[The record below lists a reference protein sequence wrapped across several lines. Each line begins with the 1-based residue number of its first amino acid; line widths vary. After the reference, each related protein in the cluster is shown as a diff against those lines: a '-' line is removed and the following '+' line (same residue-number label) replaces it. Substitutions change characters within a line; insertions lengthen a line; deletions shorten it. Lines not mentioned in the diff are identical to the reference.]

1 MKWKSEITVNCKV
14 PQPLL
19 SQINCQRPPSAAHL
33 KPFDITLSLCPV
45 ARPRG
50 LRPGAGRCC
59 CRPPCPQPV
68 PVPSPRFAAAPPG
81 AQAAPQRPSRRLRLP
96 LSAGPA
102 MNPRLRHWREA
113 ATLLLPAGTA
123 ARPGRSALGPCDY
136 EVLLLQR
143 SSRSGFAPGAH
154 VFPGGV
160 VEAADF
166 SAAWLGLLPASPL
179 CGLGSVKPPPAGS
192 GRAPIFATDRLQLG
206 SPLPGEVA
214 FRICAIRETFEEAGI
229 LLLVPGSGPGEGGE
243 ARPLPAESLLPAA
256 ELGEWRRRVREDAG
270 CFLQLCRHLGCVPNI
285 WALHEWSNWLTP
297 VGRAGPGGR
306 RYDTAFYLC
315 CLDERPPH
323 ASEDEREVTA
333 CLWSSPPEAIE
344 LFKSREILLAPPQFY
359 ELCRLCNFSS
369 LHELHKFSSD
379 RALEGCECWMP
390 IMLTASDGLIQLLP
404 GDELYP
410 EDPDYTGETKIV
422 MSTDKKVEDLM
433 KEVDRNLKRRNELFS
448 SKKMPP
454 TEENKILPW
463 KRLIPQFSIPHFA
476 S

>member
-1 MKWKSEITVNCKV
+1 
-14 PQPLL
+14 
-19 SQINCQRPPSAAHL
+19 
-33 KPFDITLSLCPV
+33 
-45 ARPRG
+45 
-50 LRPGAGRCC
+50 
-59 CRPPCPQPV
+59 
-68 PVPSPRFAAAPPG
+68 
-81 AQAAPQRPSRRLRLP
+81 
-96 LSAGPA
+96 

-192 GRAPIFATDRLQLG
+192 SRAPIFATDRLQLG

-229 LLLVPGSGPGEGGE
+229 LLLVPGSGPGEGGG
-243 ARPLPAESLLPAA
+243 ARPLPAERLLPAA

-433 KEVDRNLKRRNELFS
+433 KEGSTFHRIVIKNINSLAVYVNIQVKYKHMNPLMINTDYSDYNS
-448 SKKMPP
+448 
-454 TEENKILPW
+454 
-463 KRLIPQFSIPHFA
+463 RL
-476 S
+476 

>member
-1 MKWKSEITVNCKV
+1 
-14 PQPLL
+14 
-19 SQINCQRPPSAAHL
+19 
-33 KPFDITLSLCPV
+33 
-45 ARPRG
+45 
-50 LRPGAGRCC
+50 
-59 CRPPCPQPV
+59 
-68 PVPSPRFAAAPPG
+68 
-81 AQAAPQRPSRRLRLP
+81 
-96 LSAGPA
+96 

-113 ATLLLPAGTA
+113 ATLLLAAGTG

-136 EVLLLQR
+136 EVLLLKR

-154 VFPGGV
+154 VFPGGL

-192 GRAPIFATDRLQLG
+192 GRAPIFATDRRQLG

-229 LLLVPGSGPGEGGE
+229 LLLAPGRGPGESGG
-243 ARPLPAESLLPAA
+243 AGPLPAESLLSAA
-256 ELGEWRRRVREDAG
+256 EVGEWRRRVREDAG

-315 CLDERPPH
+315 CLGERPPH

-344 LFKSREILLAPPQFY
+344 LFKSREISLAPPQFY

-410 EDPDYTGETKIV
+410 EDPDYTGEMNTV
-422 MSTDKKVEDLM
+422 MSTDKMVEDLM
-433 KEVDRNLKRRNELFS
+433 KEGSTFHRIVIKNINSLALYVNIQAKYKHMNPLMINTDCSDYNS
-448 SKKMPP
+448 
-454 TEENKILPW
+454 
-463 KRLIPQFSIPHFA
+463 RL
-476 S
+476 